1 MGNIQGL
8 LCKWY
13 KRQSRST
20 LDYEYR
26 CGASASKQESRS
38 IVHIPPRHAC
48 SSSSSSWCVA
58 AVLLWWGR
66 GGAGLKLLWSDMW
79 SLSIVFSRKVDCDV
93 TCQLV
98 WGRWL
103 VSEKVKT
110 RNWGYRCL
118 VLSFKFK

>member
-1 MGNIQGL
+1 M
-8 LCKWY
+8 
-13 KRQSRST
+13 
-20 LDYEYR
+20 
-26 CGASASKQESRS
+26 
-38 IVHIPPRHAC
+38 
-48 SSSSSSWCVA
+48 A

-118 VLSFKFK
+118 VLSFKFRVLIQLLPNYLGRAKKRDLELV